1 MLEGMR
7 CIWEDGVRGYG
18 RLNGS
23 EKIVGHEAVKDHT
36 T

>member
-7 CIWEDGVRGYG
+7 CIWEDGVRGYE

-23 EKIVGHEAVKDHT
+23 EKIVG
-36 T
+36 